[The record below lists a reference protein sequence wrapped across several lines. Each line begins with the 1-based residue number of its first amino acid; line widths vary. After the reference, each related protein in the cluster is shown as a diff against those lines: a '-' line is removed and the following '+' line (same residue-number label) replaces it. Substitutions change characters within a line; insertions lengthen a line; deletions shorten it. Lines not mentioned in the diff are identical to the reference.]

1 MNNFFKY
8 LSTFFLI
15 SSFTVGQIYLFYDV
29 KKDLIEIYGVKH
41 SSCDIE
47 NDCCTNNSD
56 SCCDD
61 GCTCIS
67 HPCTTG
73 VALCYIP
80 LASFFHSFNPKN
92 LDFISF
98 QQIYDFNFLNDIFHP
113 PAV

>member
-1 MNNFFKY
+1 MNFLLKQFFK
-8 LSTFFLI
+8 LI
-15 SSFTVGQIYLFYDV
+15 LLGSFAMGQVYLFYDV
-29 KKDLIEIYGVKH
+29 KDDLIEIYGEVH
-41 SSCDIE
+41 SSCNNE

-80 LASFFHSFNPKN
+80 SSDLFHAFNPKN
-92 LDFISF
+92 LDYIFI